1 MLHFMNSDDL
11 RLFIPVFTAS
21 RRRFHLFFSHACSA
35 CLSPDCGISH
45 GERLAGSD
53 WQWVM
58 VDVGTTPW
66 THLPLSVI
74 TSIHGVCCSVRAPLQ
89 IHLLVHR
96 PRRILYEVE
105 IFGENKKSSTT
116 PESELRVERTW
127 MNLSVTCWFFG
138 YGSHQPR
145 GFFFNE
151 TLQRLRSSRRWS
163 QRPELLRL
171 ICTEMK
177 GTSCCWIRT
186 REEEEEDASASRQV
200 FLLTISVQV
209 LTICLWRY
217 IFIWFFCIFVSTCL
231 D

>member
-1 MLHFMNSDDL
+1 MYAVLSG
-11 RLFIPVFTAS
+11 RLCRYTCFSTVLVVFTKL
-21 RRRFHLFFSHACSA
+21 RF
-35 CLSPDCGISH
+35 
-45 GERLAGSD
+45 
-53 WQWVM
+53 
-58 VDVGTTPW
+58 
-66 THLPLSVI
+66 
-74 TSIHGVCCSVRAPLQ
+74 
-89 IHLLVHR
+89 LVK
-96 PRRILYEVE
+96 I
-105 IFGENKKSSTT
+105 KKSSTT
-116 PESELRVERTW
+116 PESELGVERTW

-151 TLQRLRSSRRWS
+151 TLQRLRSSRRRS

-171 ICTEMK
+171 IWTEMK

-200 FLLTISVQV
+200 FMLTISVQL
-209 LTICLWRY
+209 LTISLWRY